1 MTVLKST
8 HSTRILCLLFW
19 TGLTILT
26 VVLAKLSYSFRDD
39 ALQIY
44 LRYTMRQLE
53 DAQESIVQHKNLFP
67 IDNTDIFGSLLVAFG
82 LMISAS
88 GGIGGG
94 GILVPLLIIVFG
106 FNPKYAIPLS
116 NITILGSSITNV
128 ILNLPKRHPDADR
141 PLIDWD
147 LILLMEPITMAG
159 AVRVA

>member
-44 LRYTMRQLE
+44 LRDTMRQLE

>member
-8 HSTRILCLLFW
+8 HSTRTLCLLFW

-26 VVLAKLSYSFRDD
+26 VVLAKLSNSFRDD

-44 LRYTMRQLE
+44 LRDTMRLLE

-94 GILVPLLIIVFG
+94 GILVPLLIIIFG

-159 AVRVA
+159 AVRIA